1 MLRRPPRSQRTDT
14 LFPYP
19 TLVRSMAGLFDL
31 PTGDAS
37 LGFVAFAV
45 GMVVGRVGGDVLVD
59 RAGAEAARRGGSAL
73 SLVGVVLVAAS
84 PSEPVAWVGFA
95 LAGIGASSLFPLAIR
110 RAIGRASCR
119 DRVCQ

>member
-1 MLRRPPRSQRTDT
+1 
-14 LFPYP
+14 
-19 TLVRSMAGLFDL
+19 
-31 PTGDAS
+31 
-37 LGFVAFAV
+37 
-45 GMVVGRVGGDVLVD
+45 MVVGRVGGDVLVD

-110 RAIGRASCR
+110 RASDITGGASGVAAFSSGTRAAL
-119 DRVCQ
+119 DRKSTRLNSSP